1 MSVTANKK
9 AKFALRLAE
18 AGYDDFLILDK
29 EEAEEVL
36 TPKRQELLELID
48 DEEPESITEL
58 AQAADRDVSIVHRD
72 LDLLF
77 EYSLVEYKEEGG
89 KKRPKLKHRH
99 VFVEP
104 LF

>member
-1 MSVTANKK
+1 MSVTAGKK
-9 AKFALRLAE
+9 TEFARRLAE

-29 EEAEEVL
+29 RDAEEVL
-36 TPKRQELLELID
+36 TEKRQELLELIA
-48 DEEPESITEL
+48 EEDPESITEL
-58 AQAADRDVSIVHRD
+58 AHVADRDVSIVHRD

-77 EYSLVEYKEEGG
+77 EYTILEYEEEGG

>member
-1 MSVTANKK
+1 MPVTSNRK
-9 AKFALRLAE
+9 AEFTRKLAE
-18 AGYDDFLILDK
+18 AGYDDFLILNK
-29 EEAEEVL
+29 ETAGNVL
-36 TPKRQELLELID
+36 TQKRRELLELIA

-77 EYSLVEYKEEGG
+77 EYSLIEYEKEGG
-89 KKRPKLKHRH
+89 KKRPTLKHSH
-99 VFVEP
+99 AFVEP